1 MIVDDIDRIAYNL
14 EAKLSIDRPR
24 SPLEWHDSCLP
35 ESHVWI
41 RHLSTMKKLL
51 EKIEF
56 SFTSRLNADPDA
68 TPDGRDH
75 HPREVKSGH
84 FVPVAPT
91 PIATPEVV
99 THSQGLFQE
108 LGLEDGLA
116 QDPQFR
122 AIFSGNLSQA
132 PPPFRPTGWATGYA
146 LSIYGTEYVQQCPFR
161 TGNGYGDG
169 RAISVA
175 EVVHNGKRWE
185 LQLKGAGRTPYCRGG
200 DGRAVLRS
208 SIREFLA
215 QEFMHAL
222 GVPTSRSLSLF
233 ASTKETVMRPWYSP
247 GSKAFEPDVMMPHRV
262 AISTRVASSF
272 LRVGQLELFARRA
285 RSSAHPQALEELRKI
300 VSFAIDREYSREIDQ
315 ERPFA
320 EQVLAFARHFRA
332 RLTSL
337 VANWIRV
344 GYCQGN
350 FNSDNCAIGGFTL
363 DYGPFGF
370 CESFDPWFQPWTGG
384 GQHYAFLNQPT
395 AAEKNFGSLCSA
407 LKPLLQTDALGELDQ
422 IQQGFAEEM
431 QQALRKMWA
440 SKLGLQQF
448 DADLF
453 ARLMQLMQRSQP
465 DYTMFFR
472 SLCEIPTDTESLEQ
486 AFHIATTDDIRRDWQ
501 SWLESWNAKIRDGR
515 DLDVVKANMRR
526 INPRYTWREWLVAPA
541 YEMAERGDYSRVTEL
556 QVLFSDPYVEQPSEL
571 ARQSDQQRPTQF
583 ERLGGVSHY
592 SCSS

>member
-1 MIVDDIDRIAYNL
+1 
-14 EAKLSIDRPR
+14 
-24 SPLEWHDSCLP
+24 
-35 ESHVWI
+35 
-41 RHLSTMKKLL
+41 MKELL
-51 EKIEF
+51 EKIDF
-56 SFTSRLNADPDA
+56 SFTSRLNVDPDA
-68 TPDGRDH
+68 TSDGRDH
-75 HPREVKSGH
+75 QPREVKSGH

-91 PIATPEVV
+91 PIPAPEYVC
-99 THSQGLFQE
+99 HSQALFQE
-108 LGLEDGLA
+108 LGLRDELTKDT
-116 QDPQFR
+116 QFR
-122 AIFSGNLSQA
+122 AVFSGDLSAA
-132 PPPFRPTGWATGYA
+132 PPGFKPTGWATGYA

-175 EVVHNGKRWE
+175 EVVHDGKRWE

-233 ASTKETVMRPWYSP
+233 ASTKESVMRPWYSP
-247 GSKAFEPDVMMPHRV
+247 GSKAFDPDVMMPHRV

-285 RSSAHPQALEELRKI
+285 RSSAHPQAVEELRMI
-300 VSFAIDREYSREIDQ
+300 VGHAIEREYAHEIDQ
-315 ERPFA
+315 SLPFA
-320 EQVLAFARHFRA
+320 EQVLALARHFRA

-350 FNSDNCAIGGFTL
+350 FNSDNCAVGGFTL

-370 CESFDPWFQPWTGG
+370 CESFDPLFQPWTGG
-384 GQHYAFLNQPT
+384 GQHYAFLNQPA

-407 LKPLLQTDALGELDQ
+407 LRPLLQTDAHLGELDQ
-422 IQQGFAEEM
+422 IQQGFAAEM
-431 QQALRKMWA
+431 QHELRKMWA

-453 ARLMQLMQRSQP
+453 AGLMQLMQGSRV

-472 SLCEIPTDTESLEQ
+472 ALCELPQDTEPLEETFQ
-486 AFHIATTDDIRRDWQ
+486 VPATEDTRRDWQ
-501 SWLESWNAKIRDGR
+501 SWLEAWNAKVRDARG
-515 DLDVVKANMRR
+515 LDVVSANMRR
-526 INPRYTWREWLVAPA
+526 VNPRYTWREWLVAPA
-541 YEMAERGDYSRVTEL
+541 YELAERGDYTRVREL
-556 QVLFSDPYVEQPSEL
+556 QLLFCDPYVEQSSDL
-571 ARQSDQQRPTQF
+571 ANQSDQRRPTHC
-583 ERLGGVSHY
+583 ERLGGISHY